1 MPISMQPISP
11 VWSGA
16 ESFPPSEVLEEAVER
31 AERVNPRLNALVY
44 PWYDHARKRI
54 REGLPQGPL
63 HGVPFLLKDL
73 YQDYEGQAQSNG
85 CRALAGTVAGQDGE
99 MVSRYKAAGL
109 SIFGRTASPE
119 FGLSTT
125 TESALHGQTRNPWNP
140 ELTSGG
146 SSGGASSMVAAGVIP
161 IANASDGGGSIRVPA
176 SCTGLFGL
184 KPTRGRNPMGP
195 LVGEGWSGLATVHAI
210 SRSVRDS
217 ALLLDCTAGPDVGA
231 PYWAEPPE
239 RPFLEEVGREVAGMK
254 AAVVREAWFGVE
266 THPDCLEAVDRAA
279 GLCRG
284 LGLEVEEAS
293 LPIPRELLDAD
304 MQIIYA
310 NARET
315 VELVEQV
322 LGRPATEEDV
332 EKNNLAMARR
342 DRSSGAD
349 YVRALNGIHALGRLV
364 ARFFVDFDLL
374 ITPTVPVPPM
384 PLGLLSPSREDAEAQ
399 WRDVMRTIAFTSV
412 FNASGN
418 PAASVPLH
426 WNRDGLPIG
435 VQFVAPYGDEAS
447 PVPHRLG
454 AGRGRPLGP
463 PPPAHTRRLKGSAY
477 AARMQ
482 RTMCWG
488 ESRVAAGGV
497 SQAGSA
503 KRQRGAKA
511 HPGGSCVMSGGEP
524 GIASSTW
531 PRDEAWTVEASS
543 PWV

>member
-1 MPISMQPISP
+1 MPTLDATDLAGLVARGELS
-11 VWSGA
+11 A
-16 ESFPPSEVLEEAVER
+16 LEVLEEAIER

-44 PWYDHARKRI
+44 PWYDHARQRI
-54 REGLPQGPL
+54 RDGLPEGPL

-73 YQDYEGQAQSNG
+73 YQDYEGQKQSNG
-85 CRALAGTVAGQDGE
+85 CRALAGAVAGQDGE

-125 TESALHGQTRNPWNP
+125 TESALHGRTRNPWNP

-146 SSGGASSMVAAGVIP
+146 SSGGASSMVAAGVLP

-231 PYWAEPPE
+231 PYWAAPPG
-239 RPFLEEVGREVAGMK
+239 RPFAEELGREVAGMK
-254 AAVVREAWFGVE
+254 AAVVSEAWFGVE
-266 THPDCLEAVDRAA
+266 THPDCLEAVYAA
-279 GLCRG
+279 ADLCRG
-284 LGLEVEEAS
+284 LGLEVEEAR
-293 LPIPRELLDAD
+293 LPIPRALLDAD
-304 MQIIYA
+304 MQIIYS

-315 VELVEQV
+315 VELVEQG

-342 DRSSGAD
+342 DRSTGAD

-364 ARFFVDFDLL
+364 ARFLLDFDLL
-374 ITPTVPVPPM
+374 ITPTMPVPPM
-384 PLGLLSPSREDAEAQ
+384 PLGLLSPSREDAGAQ
-399 WRDVMRTIAFTSV
+399 WRDVMRTIAYTSV

-435 VQFVAPYGDEAS
+435 VQFVAPYGEEAALF
-447 PVPHRLG
+447 R
-454 AGRGRPLGP
+454 
-463 PPPAHTRRLKGSAY
+463 
-477 AARMQ
+477 
-482 RTMCWG
+482 
-488 ESRVAAGGV
+488 
-497 SQAGSA
+497 
-503 KRQRGAKA
+503 
-511 HPGGSCVMSGGEP
+511 
-524 GIASSTW
+524 IASAL
-531 PRDEAWTVEASS
+531 EQAA
-543 PWV
+543 PWAHRRPPIHAG

>member
-1 MPISMQPISP
+1 MTIEGYADLDATDLVDLVARGELS
-11 VWSGA
+11 A
-16 ESFPPSEVLEEAVER
+16 LEVLEEAIER

-44 PWYDHARKRI
+44 PWYDHARERI
-54 REGLPQGPL
+54 RDGLPEGPL

-73 YQDYEGQAQSNG
+73 YQDYEGQKQSNG

-99 MVSRYKAAGL
+99 MVARYKAAGL

-125 TESALHGQTRNPWNP
+125 TESALHGRTRNPWNP

-146 SSGGASSMVAAGVIP
+146 SSGGASSMVAAGVLP

-231 PYWAEPPE
+231 PYWAAPPE
-239 RPFLEEVGREVAGMK
+239 RPFIEEVGREVAGMK
-254 AAVVREAWFGVE
+254 AAVVRQAWFGVE
-266 THPDCLEAVDRAA
+266 THPDCLEAVDAAA

-293 LPIPRELLDAD
+293 LPIPRALLDAD
-304 MQIIYA
+304 MQIIYS

-315 VELVEQV
+315 VEMVGQII
-322 LGRPATEEDV
+322 GRPATDEDV

-342 DRSSGAD
+342 DRSTGTD

-364 ARFFVDFDLL
+364 GRFFLDFDLL
-374 ITPTVPVPPM
+374 ITPTMPVPPM

-435 VQFVAPYGDEAS
+435 VQFVAPYGDEAALF
-447 PVPHRLG
+447 R
-454 AGRGRPLGP
+454 
-463 PPPAHTRRLKGSAY
+463 
-477 AARMQ
+477 
-482 RTMCWG
+482 
-488 ESRVAAGGV
+488 
-497 SQAGSA
+497 
-503 KRQRGAKA
+503 
-511 HPGGSCVMSGGEP
+511 
-524 GIASSTW
+524 IASAL
-531 PRDEAWTVEASS
+531 EQAA
-543 PWV
+543 PWARRRPPIHAG

>member
-1 MPISMQPISP
+1 MTIEGYADLDATDLAGLVARGELS
-11 VWSGA
+11 A
-16 ESFPPSEVLEEAVER
+16 LKVLEEAIGR

-44 PWYDHARKRI
+44 PWYDHARERI
-54 REGLPQGPL
+54 RDGLPRGPF

-73 YQDYEGQAQSNG
+73 YQDYEGQKQSNG

-125 TESALHGQTRNPWNP
+125 TESALHGVTRNPWNP

-146 SSGGASSMVAAGVIP
+146 SSGGASSMVAAGVLP

-195 LVGEGWSGLATVHAI
+195 LVGEGWSGLATVHAV

-231 PYWAEPPE
+231 PYWAEPPG
-239 RPFLEEVGREVAGMK
+239 RPFVEELGRDVAGMK

-266 THPDCLEAVDRAA
+266 THPDCLEAVDAA
-279 GLCRG
+279 AELCRG
-284 LGLEVEEAS
+284 LGLEVEDAD
-293 LPIPRELLDAD
+293 LPIPRALLDAD
-304 MQIIYA
+304 MQIIYS
-310 NARET
+310 NTRET
-315 VELVEQV
+315 VELVEQG

-342 DRSSGAD
+342 DRSTGAD

-374 ITPTVPVPPM
+374 ITPTMPVPPM
-384 PLGLLSPSREDAEAQ
+384 PLGLLSPSREDAGAQ

-426 WNRDGLPIG
+426 WNGDGLPIG
-435 VQFVAPYGDEAS
+435 VQFVAPYGDEAALF
-447 PVPHRLG
+447 R
-454 AGRGRPLGP
+454 
-463 PPPAHTRRLKGSAY
+463 
-477 AARMQ
+477 
-482 RTMCWG
+482 
-488 ESRVAAGGV
+488 
-497 SQAGSA
+497 
-503 KRQRGAKA
+503 
-511 HPGGSCVMSGGEP
+511 
-524 GIASSTW
+524 IASAL
-531 PRDEAWTVEASS
+531 EQAS
-543 PWV
+543 PWSHRRPSIHAG

>member
-1 MPISMQPISP
+1 MAIQGYADLDATDIARLVGRGELS
-11 VWSGA
+11 A
-16 ESFPPSEVLEEAVER
+16 LEVLEEAVKR
-31 AERVNPRLNALVY
+31 AERINPRLNALVY
-44 PWYDHARKRI
+44 PWYDHARQRI
-54 REGLPQGPL
+54 REGLPDGPL

-73 YQDYEGQAQSNG
+73 YQDYEGQKQSNG

-146 SSGGASSMVAAGVIP
+146 SSGGASSMVAAGVLP
-161 IANASDGGGSIRVPA
+161 MANASDGGGSIRVPA

-239 RPFLEEVGREVAGMK
+239 RPFLEEVGRDVAGMK

-279 GLCRG
+279 GLCRS

-364 ARFFVDFDLL
+364 ARFFLDFDLL
-374 ITPTVPVPPM
+374 ITPTMPVPPM
-384 PLGLLSPSREDAEAQ
+384 PLGLLSPSREDAGAQ

-418 PAASVPLH
+418 PAASIPLH

-435 VQFVAPYGDEAS
+435 IQFVAPYGDEAS
-447 PVPHRLG
+447 LFR
-454 AGRGRPLGP
+454 
-463 PPPAHTRRLKGSAY
+463 
-477 AARMQ
+477 
-482 RTMCWG
+482 
-488 ESRVAAGGV
+488 
-497 SQAGSA
+497 
-503 KRQRGAKA
+503 
-511 HPGGSCVMSGGEP
+511 
-524 GIASSTW
+524 IASALE
-531 PRDEAWTVEASS
+531 EAA
-543 PWV
+543 PWACRRPPIHAG

>member
-1 MPISMQPISP
+1 MAIQGYADLDATELARLIGRGELS
-11 VWSGA
+11 A
-16 ESFPPSEVLEEAVER
+16 LEVLEKAVER

-44 PWYDHARKRI
+44 PWYDHAKERI
-54 REGLPQGPL
+54 REGLPQGPF

-73 YQDYEGQAQSNG
+73 YQDYEGQKQSNG

-146 SSGGASSMVAAGVIP
+146 SSGGASSMVAAGVLP
-161 IANASDGGGSIRVPA
+161 MANASDGGGSIRVPA

-217 ALLLDCTAGPDVGA
+217 ALLLDCTAGPDLGA

-254 AAVVREAWFGVE
+254 AAVLREAWFGVE

-342 DRSSGAD
+342 DRSTGAD

-364 ARFFVDFDLL
+364 ARFFLDFDLL
-374 ITPTVPVPPM
+374 ITPTMPVPPM

-435 VQFVAPYGDEAS
+435 VQFVAPYGDEAGLF
-447 PVPHRLG
+447 R
-454 AGRGRPLGP
+454 
-463 PPPAHTRRLKGSAY
+463 
-477 AARMQ
+477 
-482 RTMCWG
+482 
-488 ESRVAAGGV
+488 
-497 SQAGSA
+497 
-503 KRQRGAKA
+503 
-511 HPGGSCVMSGGEP
+511 
-524 GIASSTW
+524 IASALE
-531 PRDEAWTVEASS
+531 EAA
-543 PWV
+543 PWAHRRPPIHAG

>member
-1 MPISMQPISP
+1 MAIQGYADLDATELARLIGRGELS
-11 VWSGA
+11 A
-16 ESFPPSEVLEEAVER
+16 LEVLEKAVER

-44 PWYDHARKRI
+44 PWYDHAKERI
-54 REGLPQGPL
+54 REGLPQGPF

-73 YQDYEGQAQSNG
+73 YQDYEGQKQSNG

-146 SSGGASSMVAAGVIP
+146 SSGGASSMVAAGVLP
-161 IANASDGGGSIRVPA
+161 MANASDGGGSIRVPA

-217 ALLLDCTAGPDVGA
+217 ALLLDCTAGPDLGA

-254 AAVVREAWFGVE
+254 AAVLREAWFGVE

-342 DRSSGAD
+342 DRSTGAD
-349 YVRALNGIHALGRLV
+349 YVRALNGIHVLGRLV
-364 ARFFVDFDLL
+364 ARFFLDFDLL
-374 ITPTVPVPPM
+374 ITPTMPVPPM

-435 VQFVAPYGDEAS
+435 VQFVAPYGDEAGLF
-447 PVPHRLG
+447 R
-454 AGRGRPLGP
+454 
-463 PPPAHTRRLKGSAY
+463 
-477 AARMQ
+477 
-482 RTMCWG
+482 
-488 ESRVAAGGV
+488 
-497 SQAGSA
+497 
-503 KRQRGAKA
+503 
-511 HPGGSCVMSGGEP
+511 
-524 GIASSTW
+524 IASALE
-531 PRDEAWTVEASS
+531 EAAPWAHRRPPIHAS
-543 PWV
+543 

>member
-1 MPISMQPISP
+1 MAIQGYADLDATDIARLVGRGELS
-11 VWSGA
+11 A
-16 ESFPPSEVLEEAVER
+16 LEVLEEAVER

-44 PWYDHARKRI
+44 PWYDHAKERI
-54 REGLPQGPL
+54 REGLPDGPL

-73 YQDYEGQAQSNG
+73 YQDYEGQKQSNG

-146 SSGGASSMVAAGVIP
+146 SSGGASSMVAAGVLP
-161 IANASDGGGSIRVPA
+161 MANASDGGGSIRVPA

-195 LVGEGWSGLATVHAI
+195 LVGEGWSGLATVHAV

-315 VELVEQV
+315 VELIEQV

-342 DRSSGAD
+342 DLSTGAD

-364 ARFFVDFDLL
+364 ARFFLDFDLL
-374 ITPTVPVPPM
+374 ITPTMPVPPM
-384 PLGLLSPSREDAEAQ
+384 PLGLLSPSREDAGAQ

-418 PAASVPLH
+418 PAASLPLH
-426 WNRDGLPIG
+426 WNEDDLPIG
-435 VQFVAPYGDEAS
+435 VQFVAPYGDEAALF
-447 PVPHRLG
+447 R
-454 AGRGRPLGP
+454 
-463 PPPAHTRRLKGSAY
+463 
-477 AARMQ
+477 
-482 RTMCWG
+482 
-488 ESRVAAGGV
+488 
-497 SQAGSA
+497 
-503 KRQRGAKA
+503 
-511 HPGGSCVMSGGEP
+511 
-524 GIASSTW
+524 IASAL
-531 PRDEAWTVEASS
+531 EQAA
-543 PWV
+543 PWAHRRPPIHAG

>member
-1 MPISMQPISP
+1 MTIEGYADLDATDLAGLVARREVS
-11 VWSGA
+11 A
-16 ESFPPSEVLEEAVER
+16 LEVLEEAIER

-44 PWYDHARKRI
+44 PWYDHARERI
-54 REGLPQGPL
+54 RDGLPKGPL

-73 YQDYEGQAQSNG
+73 YQDYEGQKQSNG
-85 CRALAGTVAGQDGE
+85 CRALAGTVADSDSE

-109 SIFGRTASPE
+109 SIFGRTTSPE

-125 TESALHGQTRNPWNP
+125 TESALHGRTRNPWNP
-140 ELTSGG
+140 DLTSGG
-146 SSGGASSMVAAGVIP
+146 SSGGASSMVAAGVLP
-161 IANASDGGGSIRVPA
+161 VANASDGGGSIRVPA

-231 PYWAEPPE
+231 PYWAEPPA
-239 RPFLEEVGREVAGMK
+239 RPFVEELGRDVAGMK
-254 AAVVREAWFGVE
+254 AGVVREAWFGVE

-279 GLCRG
+279 DLCRG

-293 LPIPRELLDAD
+293 LPIPRALLDAD
-304 MQIIYA
+304 MQIIYS

-315 VELVEQV
+315 VELVEQC
-322 LGRPATEEDV
+322 LGRPATGEDV

-342 DRSSGAD
+342 DRSTGAD

-364 ARFFVDFDLL
+364 ARFFLDFDLL
-374 ITPTVPVPPM
+374 VTPTMPVPPM

-399 WRDVMRTIAFTSV
+399 WRDVMRTIAYTSV

-426 WNRDGLPIG
+426 WNGDGLPIG
-435 VQFVAPYGDEAS
+435 VQFVAPYGGEAALFRIAS
-447 PVPHRLG
+447 ALEQAAPWAR
-454 AGRGRPLGP
+454 RRPLI
-463 PPPAHTRRLKGSAY
+463 H
-477 AARMQ
+477 
-482 RTMCWG
+482 
-488 ESRVAAGGV
+488 AG
-497 SQAGSA
+497 
-503 KRQRGAKA
+503 
-511 HPGGSCVMSGGEP
+511 
-524 GIASSTW
+524 
-531 PRDEAWTVEASS
+531 
-543 PWV
+543 

>member
-1 MPISMQPISP
+1 MAIQGYADLDATDIARLVGRGELS
-11 VWSGA
+11 A
-16 ESFPPSEVLEEAVER
+16 LEVLEEAVER

-44 PWYDHARKRI
+44 PWYDHAKERI
-54 REGLPQGPL
+54 REGLPDGPL
-63 HGVPFLLKDL
+63 RGVPFLLKDL
-73 YQDYEGQAQSNG
+73 YQDYEGQKQSNG

-109 SIFGRTASPE
+109 SIFGRTTSPE
-119 FGLSTT
+119 FGLATT

-146 SSGGASSMVAAGVIP
+146 SSGGASSMVAAGVLP
-161 IANASDGGGSIRVPA
+161 MANASDGGGSIRVPA

-210 SRSVRDS
+210 SKSVRDS

-239 RPFLEEVGREVAGMK
+239 RPFLEEVGRDVAGMK
-254 AAVVREAWFGVE
+254 AAIVREAWFGVE

-279 GLCRG
+279 GLCRS

-364 ARFFVDFDLL
+364 ARFFLDFDLL
-374 ITPTVPVPPM
+374 ITPTMPVPPM

-435 VQFVAPYGDEAS
+435 VQFVAPYGDEAGLF
-447 PVPHRLG
+447 R
-454 AGRGRPLGP
+454 
-463 PPPAHTRRLKGSAY
+463 
-477 AARMQ
+477 
-482 RTMCWG
+482 
-488 ESRVAAGGV
+488 
-497 SQAGSA
+497 
-503 KRQRGAKA
+503 
-511 HPGGSCVMSGGEP
+511 
-524 GIASSTW
+524 IASALE
-531 PRDEAWTVEASS
+531 EAA
-543 PWV
+543 PWAHRRPPIHAG

>member
-1 MPISMQPISP
+1 MTIAGYADLDATDLAGLVARGELS
-11 VWSGA
+11 A
-16 ESFPPSEVLEEAVER
+16 LEVLEEAVER

-44 PWYDHARKRI
+44 PWYDHARQRVRK
-54 REGLPQGPL
+54 GLPDGPFR
-63 HGVPFLLKDL
+63 GVPFLLKDL
-73 YQDYEGQAQSNG
+73 YQDYEGQKQSNG
-85 CRALAGTVAGQDGE
+85 CRALAGIVARQDGE

-109 SIFGRTASPE
+109 SIFGRTTSPE

-125 TESALHGQTRNPWNP
+125 TESALHGRTRNPWNP

-146 SSGGASSMVAAGVIP
+146 SSGGASSMVAAGVLP

-195 LVGEGWSGLATVHAI
+195 LVGEGWSGLATVHAV

-231 PYWAEPPE
+231 PYWAEPPK
-239 RPFLEEVGREVAGMK
+239 RPFVEEVGREVAGMK

-266 THPDCLEAVDRAA
+266 THSDCLAAVDRAA
-279 GLCRG
+279 DLCRG
-284 LGLEVEEAS
+284 LGLKVEEAS

-304 MQIIYA
+304 MQIIYS

-342 DRSSGAD
+342 DRSTGAD

-364 ARFFVDFDLL
+364 ARFFLDFDLL
-374 ITPTVPVPPM
+374 ITPTMPVPPM

-399 WRDVMRTIAFTSV
+399 WRDVMRTIAYTSV

-418 PAASVPLH
+418 PAASIPLH
-426 WNRDGLPIG
+426 WNADGLPIG
-435 VQFVAPYGDEAS
+435 VQFVAPYGGEAALF
-447 PVPHRLG
+447 R
-454 AGRGRPLGP
+454 
-463 PPPAHTRRLKGSAY
+463 
-477 AARMQ
+477 
-482 RTMCWG
+482 
-488 ESRVAAGGV
+488 
-497 SQAGSA
+497 
-503 KRQRGAKA
+503 
-511 HPGGSCVMSGGEP
+511 
-524 GIASSTW
+524 IASAL
-531 PRDEAWTVEASS
+531 EQAA
-543 PWV
+543 PWAHRRPPIHAG